1 MMPKDRTIA
10 GIALA
15 VSLLGAHRAGAADV
29 CFTLPGLSGGIGYAL
44 ESFVKPGKSRCKPV
58 SGFSTAPP
66 GPAFVLS
73 GTACTKADGTELR
86 LGLVGTPFIAGPGTF
101 QGGCTLP
108 LPSLTGG
115 TCVGIYTLPGG
126 TISDLGFTSSISLTA
141 CAAAVP

>member
-1 MMPKDRTIA
+1 MPKIRMIA

-15 VSLLGAHRAGAADV
+15 FSLLGARPAAAADV

-44 ESFVKPGKSRCKPV
+44 KSFVKPGKNRCKPV

-86 LGLVGTPFIAGPGTF
+86 LGLVGTPFIAGPATF

-115 TCVGIYTLPGG
+115 TCFGIYTIPGG

-141 CAAAVP
+141 GAAPSP